1 MKFTKKEAVEKLTAN
16 LTNGGKKPLRMSA
29 RSLEEQTEDLMSL
42 LDDDEMELDA
52 FVEKVQKQFERFNSN
67 VGHDVS
73 EAIKA
78 LEKKTE
84 PNEGDGKGG
93 GSGTEST
100 MEEKLLK
107 RIEALEK
114 EREDTLARNVAET
127 KRKELKAHLLEKK
140 VNETWLDN
148 ILDLLS
154 LDKDSDVETLGTSL
168 LERYNKMKASQGGE
182 YERTPGY
189 PSGSGEEKDN
199 FSDVAELKKVR
210 QPNQHV

>member
-42 LDDDEMELDA
+42 LDDDEMTLDA
-52 FVEKVQKQFERFNSN
+52 FAEKVQKQFERFNSN

-78 LEKKTE
+78 LGKKNK
-84 PNEGDGKGG
+84 PDGAGG
-93 GSGTEST
+93 EDGNDGSGNT

-114 EREDTLARNVAET
+114 EREDNLARNIAET

-148 ILDLLS
+148 ILDLVS

-182 YERTPGY
+182 YDRTPGS
-189 PSGSGEEKDN
+189 PSGSGDEKDN

-210 QPNQHV
+210 QPNQ

>member
-78 LEKKTE
+78 LEKKKE
-84 PNEGDGKGG
+84 PDTGN
-93 GSGTEST
+93 TV
-100 MEEKLLK
+100 EEKLLK

-114 EREDTLARNVAET
+114 EREDNLARNVAET

-148 ILDLLS
+148 ILDLVP

-168 LERYNKMKASQGGE
+168 VERYNKMKASQGGE

-210 QPNQHV
+210 QPNQ

>member
-78 LEKKTE
+78 LEKKKE
-84 PNEGDGKGG
+84 PNEGDDNGG

-210 QPNQHV
+210 QPNQ

>member
-78 LEKKTE
+78 LEKKKET
-84 PNEGDGKGG
+84 NEEDEKGG

-114 EREDTLARNVAET
+114 EREDNLARNVAET

-148 ILDLLS
+148 ILDLVP

-168 LERYNKMKASQGGE
+168 VERYNKMKASQGGE

-189 PSGSGEEKDN
+189 PSGSGDEKDN

-210 QPNQHV
+210 QPNQ